1 MIRKRNDNKRSF
13 SYTEPILYRGEA
25 YPSTKVY
32 MDNGSGMAEDG
43 TMFVDKDGQYY
54 SMGKDGNAYPTLLQH
69 NLPEVEVK
77 PSQEEMLS
85 RSLRNSLI
93 LSQDKARVSN
103 PLNPYESFNS
113 HLRERALRGAR
124 EHGLWDK
131 EHPNLA
137 AWRDFGTAIP
147 FGVAAAPLVGGLG
160 ETALG
165 QAAINGA
172 EKIISKPAVKAM
184 DSALGL
190 GFGAKGAYDIS
201 QGDVTP
207 STLLELTGIYP
218 GIKAAKGL
226 VSSKKITREPFV
238 SELDWSPES
247 WFKKYRPSYSQE
259 DAIALE
265 SHIPEYHSIEQQ
277 TKANGT
283 WLQMPDGTTWEGDPR
298 GWVMYKSKN
307 VRNNYRNEVL
317 SHGEDV
323 YFGPD
328 KMSFNTDANG
338 NDISGE
344 VLGTKPIWTSTNPK
358 TGATY
363 GDDIFPIV
371 IPKDANI
378 QTVAD
383 AQGRGWGEVLPGATT
398 DDLVYPK
405 LTENNVIR
413 INNVVDPGSKAPSLM
428 TKAKDALPNE
438 TVPDYFKR
446 KYLGDDLVLGKNVRR
461 KSLYGNNGNFVL
473 SSPDIYKGLIPL
485 IFGTPTAF
493 SFNQTNR

>member
-1 MIRKRNDNKRSF
+1 MPINSNNRRF
-13 SYTEPILYRGEA
+13 SYTEPILYKGA
-25 YPSTKVY
+25 YYPTAKVY
-32 MDNGSGMAEDG
+32 MDNGNGVAKDS
-43 TMFVDKDGQYY
+43 TMFADSNGQYY
-54 SMGKDGNAYPTLLQH
+54 TMDNDKAYPVDIQYE
-69 NLPEVEVK
+69 LPEVEVT
-77 PSQEEMLS
+77 PSREDMLS
-85 RSLRNSLI
+85 AMFNRHLTMSNDRT
-93 LSQDKARVSN
+93 RVN
-103 PLNPYESFNS
+103 NVPHREYNT
-113 HLRERALRGAR
+113 HLRENALRGAR
-124 EHGLWDK
+124 EHNLWDR
-131 EHPNLA
+131 EHPNLS
-137 AWRDFGTAIP
+137 AWRDFATAVP
-147 FGVAAAPLVGGLG
+147 FGIAATPLVGGLG

-172 EKIISKPAVKAM
+172 EKIMSKPAVKAI

-190 GFGAKGAYDIS
+190 GFGTKGAYDIS

-207 STLLELTGIYP
+207 STLLELAGIYP

-226 VSSKKITREPFV
+226 LNSKKIAREPFV
-238 SELDWSPES
+238 SELDWSPDN

-259 DAIALE
+259 DAIVLE

-277 TKANGT
+277 AKANGT
-283 WLQMPDGTTWEGDPR
+283 WLQMPNGTTWEGDPR

-307 VRNNYRNEVL
+307 VRDNYRDKVL
-317 SHGEDV
+317 SHGENV
-323 YFGPD
+323 YFGPE
-328 KMSFNTDANG
+328 KMSFNTDVNG

-344 VLGTKPIWTSTNPK
+344 VLGTKPIWTSTNPNI
-358 TGATY
+358 GATY
-363 GDDIFPIV
+363 GDDVFPIV

-413 INNVVDPGSKAPSLM
+413 INNVVDPGSEAPSLM
-428 TKAKDALPNE
+428 MKAKDALPNE

-461 KSLYGNNGNFVL
+461 KSLYGNNGNFDL

-493 SFNQTNR
+493 SFNQTSR